1 MHEKNKKGAGLL
13 DGEDILT
20 YNGKGNRNQQVNCRK
35 FCLRT
40 LPFLNFP
47 VPS

>member
-1 MHEKNKKGAGLL
+1 MYQRGKKGANLI

-35 FCLRT
+35 FCVRK
-40 LPFLNFP
+40 
-47 VPS
+47 